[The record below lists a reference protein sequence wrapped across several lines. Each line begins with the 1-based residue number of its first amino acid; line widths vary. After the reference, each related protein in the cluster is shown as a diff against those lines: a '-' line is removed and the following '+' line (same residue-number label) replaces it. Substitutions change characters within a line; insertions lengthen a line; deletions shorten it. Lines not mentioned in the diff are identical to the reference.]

1 MAELKHVL
9 AIIPARGGSK
19 GIKRKNLV
27 PLVGKPLIVHSIEHA
42 LAAERVTRVIVSTE
56 DREIA
61 EAARAAGAEVPFMRP
76 EILAGDTV
84 LDLPVFEHVLM
95 ELRDLEG
102 YEPDLIVHLRPTAP
116 LRKYPWIDEAVD
128 LLAANSRADSVRSVS
143 MPSQHPYRVFRIA
156 SNGYLDPIMKQE
168 HPTPYLLRR
177 QELPDMYYYNCVID
191 VTRPTTIL
199 RMKSMTGN
207 NILPYIMDPEEVI
220 DIDSTRDLAIARLL
234 MEGGC

>member
-1 MAELKHVL
+1 LKHVL

-27 PLVGKPLIVHSIEHA
+27 PLAGKPLIVHSIEHA
-42 LAAERVTRVIVSTE
+42 LAAKRVTRVIVSTE
-56 DREIA
+56 DTEIA
-61 EAARAAGAEVPFMRP
+61 DAARAAGAEVPFMRP

-84 LDLPVFEHVLM
+84 LDLPVFEHVLT
-95 ELRDLEG
+95 ELHDREG

-116 LRKYPWIDEAVD
+116 LRKNPWIDEAVD
-128 LLAANSRADSVRSVS
+128 LLAANADADSVRSVS

-191 VTRPTTIL
+191 ITRPTTIL
-199 RMKSMTGN
+199 RMKSMTGK
-207 NILPYIMDPEEVI
+207 NILPYVMDPDEVI
-220 DIDSTRDLAIARLL
+220 DIDSARDLAIARLL
-234 MEGGC
+234 MEDRC